1 MALQNTELIMSLTIE
16 DIERLLDQKFAS
28 FRTENDMRLAEQFA
42 SFRRE
47 NSQQLAEQLG
57 PLARDLELLKADVGT
72 LKMDVGTLG
81 RDFRNLEDEV
91 ARMDRS
97 VKAIESFPVPYGR
110 PRTYHSATELQSVS
124 KPVRRR
130 QGYMG

>member
-1 MALQNTELIMSLTIE
+1 MSLTIADIKRIE
-16 DIERLLDQKFAS
+16 DLLDQKLDQKL
-28 FRTENDMRLAEQFA
+28 E
-42 SFRRE
+42 
-47 NSQQLAEQLG
+47 
-57 PLARDLELLKADVGT
+57 PVIRDLGALKVDV
-72 LKMDVGTLG
+72 DSLG
-81 RDFRNLEDEV
+81 RHFRNLEDDV

-124 KPVRRR
+124 KPSRRR

>member
-1 MALQNTELIMSLTIE
+1 MSLTID
-16 DIERLLDQKFAS
+16 DIKKLLDQEFASFRTENSRELAAKFAS
-28 FRTENDMRLAEQFA
+28 FRTEN
-42 SFRRE
+42 
-47 NSQQLAEQLG
+47 SQELAEQLG
-57 PLARDLELLKADVGT
+57 SLNRGL
-72 LKMDVGTLG
+72 
-81 RDFRNLEDEV
+81 RNLEDEV

>member
-1 MALQNTELIMSLTIE
+1 MSLTID
-16 DIERLLDQKFAS
+16 DIEKLLDAKFSSFRTENSRELAEKFAS
-28 FRTENDMRLAEQFA
+28 FRTENSRELAG
-42 SFRRE
+42 
-47 NSQQLAEQLG
+47 QLG
-57 PLARDLELLKADVGT
+57 PLARGLK
-72 LKMDVGTLG
+72 
-81 RDFRNLEDEV
+81 NLEDDL

>member
-1 MALQNTELIMSLTIE
+1 MSLTID
-16 DIERLLDQKFAS
+16 DIEKLLDAKFAS
-28 FRTENDMRLAEQFA
+28 FRTENSRELAEKFA
-42 SFRRE
+42 SFRTE
-47 NSQQLAEQLG
+47 NSRKLAGQLG
-57 PLARDLELLKADVGT
+57 PLARGLK
-72 LKMDVGTLG
+72 
-81 RDFRNLEDEV
+81 NLEDDV

-110 PRTYHSATELQSVS
+110 PRTYHSATELHSVV

>member
-1 MALQNTELIMSLTIE
+1 MSLTID
-16 DIERLLDQKFAS
+16 DIKKLLDEKL
-28 FRTENDMRLAEQFA
+28 E
-42 SFRRE
+42 
-47 NSQQLAEQLG
+47 
-57 PLARDLELLKADVGT
+57 PVIRDLGSIKVDV
-72 LKMDVGTLG
+72 DTLG
-81 RDFRNLEDEV
+81 RHFRNLEDEV

-110 PRTYHSATELQSVS
+110 PRTYHSATELHSVV